1 MKRQRKKYE
10 KPLKPWDKE
19 RIEEEKKLMKAFGL
33 KNKSEIWK
41 TETLLRKY
49 RRMARELAAK
59 KDKEKEKVLIDKLI
73 KIGLLEKG
81 ATLDDVLSLT
91 LEKFL
96 ERRLQTI
103 VYKKNLANSIKQA
116 RQLITHGHVK
126 IGDRKIFYPSYIVS
140 KDEEN
145 LVNVTLVVGKKVEKE
160 KAQKVEQVSE
170 VRE

>member
-1 MKRQRKKYE
+1 
-10 KPLKPWDKE
+10 
-19 RIEEEKKLMKAFGL
+19 MKAFGL